1 MTKARTITPTVTFVD
16 EYCAQLQD
24 LFPDVRSF
32 EQFKFLHLGMLADLP
47 RKSLPA
53 IAKAVGQTNA
63 QALHHFLTASPWS
76 PTSLRQRRLEL
87 LKRLV
92 ADRPLTLCVDET
104 GDRKKGST
112 TDYISRQYL
121 GNVGKI
127 DNGIVSVNLYGVLD
141 GIPFPL
147 SFAIFKPKKTLK
159 DTDIHRSKPQLAIE
173 LVRELVAFGFRID
186 VVVADSLYGESGAF
200 IQALNDL
207 SLPYI
212 VAIPREHGV
221 LMPPGQRVRANR
233 WRRFERHFA
242 DGTSEERWMRE
253 WIFGTKRRV
262 RFFDLTSDPETL
274 PEETTQFVMTTVT
287 TNVWKTVGD
296 GYGLRTWVE
305 YGFKQ
310 AKNQLG
316 WSDYRLTDATAIE
329 RWWEVV
335 MSAYLLVSTHALQW
349 SEAHSDPE
357 RAAPAFFGEH
367 PWWTKGENWADVLT
381 NLRVVVQP
389 MVCFWWLSPWVQIL
403 GRPQLHDAFQPLL
416 AAMNTFHALIPI

>member
-53 IAKAVGQTNA
+53 IAKAVGQTNP

-147 SFAIFKPKKTLK
+147 SFAIFKPKTTLK
-159 DTDIHRSKPQLAIE
+159 DTDIHRSKPQLAID

-212 VAIPREHGV
+212 VAIRRDHGV
-221 LMPPGQRVRANR
+221 LMSPGQR
-233 WRRFERHFA
+233 
-242 DGTSEERWMRE
+242 
-253 WIFGTKRRV
+253 
-262 RFFDLTSDPETL
+262 
-274 PEETTQFVMTTVT
+274 
-287 TNVWKTVGD
+287 
-296 GYGLRTWVE
+296 
-305 YGFKQ
+305 
-310 AKNQLG
+310 
-316 WSDYRLTDATAIE
+316 
-329 RWWEVV
+329 
-335 MSAYLLVSTHALQW
+335 
-349 SEAHSDPE
+349 
-357 RAAPAFFGEH
+357 
-367 PWWTKGENWADVLT
+367 
-381 NLRVVVQP
+381 
-389 MVCFWWLSPWVQIL
+389 
-403 GRPQLHDAFQPLL
+403 
-416 AAMNTFHALIPI
+416 